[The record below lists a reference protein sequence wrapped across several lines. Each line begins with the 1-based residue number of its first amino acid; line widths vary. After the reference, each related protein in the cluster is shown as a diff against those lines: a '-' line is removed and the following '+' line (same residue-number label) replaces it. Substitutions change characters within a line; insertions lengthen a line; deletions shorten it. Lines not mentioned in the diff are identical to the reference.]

1 MTQVATIRE
10 RLQQSEPFYFG
21 WTSLPGPLHAEAMAR
36 LPFEGVCLDAQHG
49 LIGFADM
56 AAMVP
61 AINRLSKTSIIRLLW
76 NEPGLVGQ
84 ALDVGA
90 SIIIAPMINSVED
103 AKRLAKAA
111 KYPPMG
117 GRSWGSYA
125 MSQFDGFTK
134 ERFLAEAN
142 QLTFVFAMV
151 ETEEALNNL
160 DAICNVDGIDGIFV
174 GPSDLT
180 ISLSKGKSVDYG
192 FDKTQAALG
201 VIAKTCAKHKRV
213 AGVFGGEPNHVKRCV
228 DLGYRFISSAS
239 DTVMIDQGAKAFL
252 KAVKG

>member
-1 MTQVATIRE
+1 VATVRE
-10 RLQQSEPFYFG
+10 RLQQTEPFYFG

-49 LIGFADM
+49 LIGFSDM
-56 AAMVP
+56 AAMIPV
-61 AINRLSKTSIIRLLW
+61 INRLDKVSIIRLLW

-90 SIIIAPMINSVED
+90 SVIIAPMINSAED

-117 GRSWGSYA
+117 ARSWGSYV
-125 MSQFDGFTK
+125 MSQFHGFTK
-134 ERFLAEAN
+134 ERFLAEGN
-142 QLTFVFAMV
+142 QLTLVFAMV
-151 ETEEALNNL
+151 ETEEALANL
-160 DAICNVDGIDGIFV
+160 DVICEVEGIDGIFV

-192 FDKTQAALG
+192 FDKTQLALAR
-201 VIAKTCAKHKRV
+201 IAKACAQHGRI
-213 AGVFGGEPNHVKRCV
+213 AGVFGGVPDHVKRCV
-228 DLGYRFISSAS
+228 ELGYRFISSAS
-239 DTVMIDQGAKAFL
+239 DTAMIEQGAKAFL

>member
-1 MTQVATIRE
+1 M
-10 RLQQSEPFYFG
+10 S
-21 WTSLPGPLHAEAMAR
+21 R

-49 LIGFADM
+49 LIGFSDM
-56 AAMVP
+56 AAMIP
-61 AINRLSKTSIIRLLW
+61 AINRLGKVSITRLLW

-84 ALDVGA
+84 ALDAGA
-90 SIIIAPMINSVED
+90 SIIIAPMINTAED
-103 AKRLAKAA
+103 ARKLVKAA

-125 MSQFDGFTK
+125 ISQYEGFTK
-134 ERFLAEAN
+134 ERFLAEGN
-142 QLTFVFAMV
+142 QLSVVFAMV
-151 ETEEALNNL
+151 ETEEALNHL
-160 DAICNVDGIDGIFV
+160 DEICTVDGIDGIFV

-192 FDKTQAALG
+192 FGKTQAALG
-201 VIAKTCAKHKRV
+201 RIAKACVTHGRI
-213 AGVFGGEPNHVKRCV
+213 AGVFGGVPDHVKRCV

-239 DTVMIDQGAKAFL
+239 DTAMIEQGAKAFL

>member
-1 MTQVATIRE
+1 VATVRE

-21 WTSLPGPLHAEAMAR
+21 WTSLPGVLHAEAMSR

-49 LIGFADM
+49 LIGFSGM
-56 AAMVP
+56 AAMIP
-61 AINRLSKTSIIRLLW
+61 AINRLGKVSIIRLLW

-84 ALDVGA
+84 ALDAGTSV
-90 SIIIAPMINSVED
+90 IIAPMINSAED
-103 AKRLAKAA
+103 ARRLVKYA

-125 MSQFDGFTK
+125 MSQHEGYTK
-134 ERFLAEAN
+134 ERFLAEGN
-142 QLTFVFAMV
+142 QLSVVFAMV

-160 DAICNVDGIDGIFV
+160 DAICAVDGIDGIFV

-180 ISLSKGKSVDYG
+180 ISLSKGKSVDYS
-192 FDKTQAALG
+192 FDKTQAALAT
-201 VIAKTCAKHKRV
+201 IAKTCARHKRI
-213 AGVFGGEPNHVKRCV
+213 AGVFGGVPDHVKRCV

-239 DTVMIDQGAKAFL
+239 DTVMIEQGAKAFL